1 MLETLQGIM
10 LRHIKYGE
18 TSVIADIFTPTHGIK
33 SFMVQGVRKL
43 GSKIPASIF
52 QPLILLEIVSRVHPK
67 NLSYINEVHV
77 VNPLSGIFFDVRKS
91 ALALF
96 MVEVVHKTMTDAI
109 EHEASFDWLYYFATQ
124 LNVQSEPKLYFAHLF
139 LAKVIQLLGCSP
151 NIETYQTGCIFDPQN
166 GGFIL
171 LNASFNDNDVK
182 LAESIYAL
190 FKHVENISEVEFF
203 NFDAPLLPTRKIVL
217 EILLQYMVWHVPN
230 MKEINSHKVY
240 QDIWA

>member
-33 SFMVQGVRKL
+33 SFMVQGVRKV

-52 QPLILLEIVSRVHPK
+52 QPLILLELVSRVHPK
-67 NLSYINEVHV
+67 NLSYINEVRV

-96 MVEVVHKTMTDAI
+96 MVEVVHKTMTDASDQ
-109 EHEASFDWLYYFATQ
+109 EACFDWLYYFATQ
-124 LNVQSEPKLYFAHLF
+124 LNAQTEPKLFFAQLF
-139 LAKVIQLLGCSP
+139 LAKIIQLLGSSP
-151 NIETYQTGCIFDPQN
+151 NIETYQEGCIFDPQN

-171 LNASFNDNDVK
+171 LNASVSENDAK
-182 LAESIYAL
+182 LAESIYTL
-190 FKHVENISEVEFF
+190 FKHVENISEAQFF
-203 NFDAPLLPTRKIVL
+203 DFDAALLPTRKIVL
-217 EILLQYMVWHVPN
+217 ETLLHYMAWHVPN